1 MDMFNEV
8 IEISSS
14 SDEIYK
20 FYDYCVEE
28 HQAFSCTIPNYEVT
42 EFLSQLD
49 QALTSAKSYDYQR
62 NFSVAHCAP
71 YPNVFKTVFQL
82 RQKNISPKALAKGLK
97 FVTLQKQQQQ
107 LKLLLERSKQ
117 IEKQIKE
124 LSEKF

>member
-20 FYDYCVEE
+20 FYDHCVEV
-28 HQAFSCTIPNYEVT
+28 HQALDCTIPNCDIT

-49 QALTSAKSYDYQR
+49 QVLTSTKIYDYQR
-62 NFSVAHCAP
+62 NFFVAYCAR
-71 YPNVFKTVFQL
+71 YRDVFKSMSQL
-82 RQKNISPKALAKGLK
+82 RQKNISPKALAEILK
-97 FVTLQKQQQQ
+97 FITLQKQQQQ